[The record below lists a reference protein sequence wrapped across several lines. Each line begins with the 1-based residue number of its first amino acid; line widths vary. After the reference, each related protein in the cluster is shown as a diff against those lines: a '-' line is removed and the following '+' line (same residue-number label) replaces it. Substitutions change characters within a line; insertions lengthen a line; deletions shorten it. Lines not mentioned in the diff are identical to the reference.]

1 MAIAML
7 WGWDGA
13 GMLGFLY
20 ERGVLMRTE
29 RSTDPSSPRA
39 IPEPPPRQ
47 VINLAGAL
55 IHSLHP
61 LPTSPR
67 PFNSESTQNPPAKQ
81 AINRYAIPTVQLATC
96 LRRAVH
102 GRREREHEV

>member
-20 ERGVLMRTE
+20 KRGVRTE
-29 RSTDPSSPRA
+29 RSSLSSLRGR
-39 IPEPPPRQ
+39 PEPPPRQ

-67 PFNSESTQNPPAKQ
+67 PFNSESTQNPESTHPSRQ
-81 AINRYAIPTVQLATC
+81 VINLAGAFHSPHP
-96 LRRAVH
+96 LAPKPFYH
-102 GRREREHEV
+102 NPLGR